1 MLATILG
8 DQWEASPPTLK
19 ALGPSVGL
27 HGHLYALSFATG
39 YDFFRRHYSRV
50 FPKEKITTA
59 QNSSWAYVL
68 LEVVMVI
75 FTK

>member
-8 DQWEASPPTLK
+8 DPWEASPPTLK
-19 ALGPSVGL
+19 ALGPRVGL
-27 HGHLYALSFATG
+27 RGHLYHLRLAMI
-39 YDFFRRHYSRV
+39 FFDGTTAG
-50 FPKEKITTA
+50 FFLKEKITTA

-75 FTK
+75 STQ